1 MSINGP
7 PDCHRCERPIP
18 KGSEV
23 LLNKK
28 LFHAGCAVAVAKEK
42 KHGSNIDDA
51 RRSKEGIKGGAIVG
65 TDTTCN

>member
-23 LLNKK
+23 LLNQK
-28 LFHAGCAVAVAKEK
+28 LYHPGCAVEVAKEK
-42 KHGSNIDDA
+42 KHGSNTHDA
-51 RRSKEGIKGGAIVG
+51 RRGEQGEER
-65 TDTTCN
+65 

>member
-7 PDCHRCERPIP
+7 PDCHLCKRPIV

-28 LFHAGCAVAVAKEK
+28 LFHPGCAATVAKEK
-42 KHGSNIDDA
+42 KDA
-51 RRSKEGIKGGAIVG
+51 DNQRPSETRPAA
-65 TDTTCN
+65 